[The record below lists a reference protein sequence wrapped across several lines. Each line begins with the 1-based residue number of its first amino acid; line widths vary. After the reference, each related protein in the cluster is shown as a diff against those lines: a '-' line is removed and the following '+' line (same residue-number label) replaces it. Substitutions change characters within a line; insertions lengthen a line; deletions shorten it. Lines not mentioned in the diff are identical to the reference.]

1 MRARL
6 LMSTRFLFTV
16 LSTVDRVPGPV
27 WPILLVTMTPVNNG
41 FGRKLNELAVREHM
55 SILARLSGSRRFFV
69 ISATIVSLTILW
81 EYDSI
86 LVSVLTTLLT
96 IVVDTV
102 GALTVTLLL
111 ALLPSLTFAV
121 CTILAGFV
129 DSFC

>member
-1 MRARL
+1 MFR
-6 LMSTRFLFTV
+6 V
-16 LSTVDRVPGPV
+16 LWAVVD
-27 WPILLVTMTPVNNG
+27 
-41 FGRKLNELAVREHM
+41 
-55 SILARLSGSRRFFV
+55 
-69 ISATIVSLTILW
+69 SATIVSLTILW

-111 ALLPSLTFAV
+111 VLLPSLTFAV
-121 CTILAGFV
+121 CIILAGLV